1 MPNFY
6 NAPEISIHEVN
17 RKLKADEKFVLLD
30 VREPAELDKAL
41 LHHRYLILTP
51 LSELTRRQLAALPET
66 LEDRQQEIIVI
77 CHHGIRSA
85 LVTAWLLSEGWQN
98 VYSMAGGLA
107 AYAGEIDPSIGSY

>member
-17 RKLKADEKFVLLD
+17 RKLKADEKFILLD
-30 VREPAELDKAL
+30 VREPAELAKARL
-41 LHHRYLILTP
+41 NHPNIVLTP
-51 LSELTRRQLAALPET
+51 LSELTQRQLEALPET

-85 LVTAWLLSEGWQN
+85 LVTAWLLSKGWIN
-98 VYSMAGGLA
+98 VYSMEGGLA

>member
-6 NAPEISIHEVN
+6 NAPEISIHEVD
-17 RKLKADEKFVLLD
+17 RKLKADEKFILLD
-30 VREPAELDKAL
+30 VREPAELDRARL
-41 LHHRYLILTP
+41 NHPNLVLTP
-51 LSELTRRQLAALPET
+51 LSELTQKRQDALPET
-66 LEDRQQEIIVI
+66 LKDRTQEIVVI

-85 LVTAWLLSEGWQN
+85 LVTAWLLSIGWQN

>member
-6 NAPEISIHEVN
+6 NAPEISIHEVE

-30 VREPAELDKAL
+30 VREPAELNKAKL
-41 LHHRYLILTP
+41 SHPNLILTP
-51 LSELTRRQLAALPET
+51 LSELTEKKLEALPGIVHSKEH
-66 LEDRQQEIIVI
+66 EIVVI

-85 LVTAWLLSEGWQN
+85 LVTAWLLNEGWQN

-107 AYAGEIDPSIGSY
+107 AYASEIEPSIGKY